1 MKKPNSVCKQCQY
14 KQAISGRNSCVFG
27 KKEMCP
33 QYLAVI
39 AENALEDKE
48 TAAHISVESL
58 LKALRFHGFTGELRK
73 SQIVII

>member
-1 MKKPNSVCKQCQY
+1 MKKPNSVCKQCPH
-14 KQAISGRNSCVFG
+14 KGVNGRNACVFG

-33 QYLAVI
+33 QYSAII
-39 AENALEDKE
+39 AENALEDEE
-48 TAAHISVESL
+48 TVSHISVESL